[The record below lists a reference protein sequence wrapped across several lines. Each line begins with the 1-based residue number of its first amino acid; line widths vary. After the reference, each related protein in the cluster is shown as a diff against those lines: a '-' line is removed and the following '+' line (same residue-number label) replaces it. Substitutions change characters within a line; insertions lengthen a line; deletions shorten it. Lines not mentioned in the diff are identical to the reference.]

1 MVSTLHYQGGKNRI
15 SDELSEIM
23 GGNSNLKY
31 QGGKS
36 RLANDLSK
44 IMRGGQRGNQ
54 FISLFC
60 GACSIESKIKGY
72 DNIICNDNHP
82 YLIALLQALQNGY
95 ELPEEITEEQYHYI
109 KEHKDEDPAL
119 TGFVGFACSFGGKW
133 FGGYARDKD
142 HVNYAA
148 RGKRTLMSKMTTLMD
163 AQFTCLDY
171 RDVILPDGCTIYCDP
186 PYDNTTK
193 YANKKFDT
201 TQFWEYMRKISQD
214 HLVYISELKA
224 PDDFVSI
231 WQKDVKRILDVNKSN
246 QFKSTEKLFVHK
258 NNLPIIQNNYCN
270 THGM

>member
-1 MVSTLHYQGGKNRI
+1 MNCQKLWGGC
-15 SDELSEIM
+15 
-23 GGNSNLKY
+23 NSNLKY

-44 IMRGGQRGNQ
+44 IMRGGQHSNQ

-119 TGFVGFACSFGGKW
+119 AGFVGFACSFGGKW
-133 FGGYARDKD
+133 FGGYARDKE

-148 RGKRTLMSKMTTLMD
+148 
-163 AQFTCLDY
+163 
-171 RDVILPDGCTIYCDP
+171 VIRLTIILQ
-186 PYDNTTK
+186 NTRIR
-193 YANKKFDT
+193 NL
-201 TQFWEYMRKISQD
+201 TQRNFGNI
-214 HLVYISELKA
+214 
-224 PDDFVSI
+224 
-231 WQKDVKRILDVNKSN
+231 
-246 QFKSTEKLFVHK
+246 
-258 NNLPIIQNNYCN
+258 
-270 THGM
+270 